1 MNMKLKWLQG
11 IGITVILSTAIASCG
26 ESTPPTVVLPEVQP
40 VLSSENAVS
49 AALGVQPRI
58 VAKYYRISPHER
70 DAEGGKSKE
79 LKLEAFYDGVKY
91 QPNGSAFPGFEN
103 WDELDLPGWWSD
115 STRADWLRV
124 SLNRDATVGI
134 LAAKRLPWMDAGWV
148 EGLLPDKNTKT
159 FKKSFTKGD
168 VKLGSPGK
176 AGTDKAYTVVFAE
189 ANGTATLAPTL
200 ATNAPTGATLPIA
213 NDTCPAWLDNLYS
226 TIGPDGIS
234 YKSWHPQIDPVYWCY
249 FRHEH
254 GSDPA
259 LVGLP
264 GWALEYVAAKNN
276 NQMEIHEGFKG
287 IAIRDTEHGFGWYI
301 NVHSETHDLHR
312 VCTQKHTVVMIVTD
326 LKKTYP
332 DNIVAMLGY
341 KGDFGASQINQD
353 IAGKHPEIQGTAA
366 TCPKQSDITAAV
378 QGEYFKRIRVKN
390 AGDGQDRNGDY
401 EKWQGGLNPTLG
413 MDVADWFDGG
423 SEKGH
428 AFPKFEIDIRN
439 PSTTCNDLTCSQ
451 TVTNDSHGDERT
463 FFVPNMTLKYNDTIR
478 LLDQFD
484 GTADGYFYTDVYG
497 KAQRQATD
505 ADAIKQ
511 YIKPGL
517 NILGPDGGYETEDG
531 WRGLYGERADS
542 PHIELEN
549 ALGLTN

>member
-1 MNMKLKWLQG
+1 MNMNLKWLQG
-11 IGITVILSTAIASCG
+11 IGLIVILSTAIASCG
-26 ESTPPTVVLPEVQP
+26 ENTPPAGVLPEIQP
-40 VLSSENAVS
+40 TLSSENAVS
-49 AALGVQPRI
+49 AALGVQPRL
-58 VAKYYRISPHER
+58 VAKYYRINPHER

-91 QPNGSAFPGFEN
+91 QPNGSAFPGFEK
-103 WDELDLPGWWSD
+103 WDVLELPGWWSE
-115 STRADWLRV
+115 STRADWMRV

-134 LAAKRLPWMDAGWV
+134 LAAKRLPWMDATWV

-159 FKKSFTKGD
+159 FKKSFPKGD

-189 ANGTATLAPTL
+189 ANGTATSAPTL
-200 ATNAPTGATLPIA
+200 ATNAPAGSTLPVA
-213 NDTCPAWLDNLYS
+213 NETCPAWLDSLYS
-226 TIGPDGIS
+226 TPGPDGVM
-234 YKSWHPQIDPVYWCY
+234 YKSWHPQIDPAYWCY

-287 IAIRDTEHGFGWYI
+287 IAIRDTEHGYGWYF

-312 VCTQKHTVVMIVTD
+312 VCTQKHTVVIIVTD

-332 DNIVAMLGY
+332 DNIVAQLGY

-353 IAGKHPEIQGTAA
+353 IAGKHPLIQGTG
-366 TCPKQSDITAAV
+366 TCAKQSDIEAAV

-428 AFPKFEIDIRN
+428 EFPKFEIDIRN
-439 PSTTCNDLTCSQ
+439 PSTTCSDLTCSQ

-463 FFVPNMTLKYNDTIR
+463 LFVPNMTLKYNGTVK
-478 LLDQFD
+478 LLDPDGD
-484 GTADGYFYTDVYG
+484 GTFYTDVYG
-497 KAQRQATD
+497 KVARQATD
-505 ADAIKQ
+505 SDAIKQ
-511 YIKPGL
+511 YMKPGL

-531 WRGLYGERADS
+531 WRGLYGERADA
-542 PHIELEN
+542 PRTELEN

>member
-1 MNMKLKWLQG
+1 M
-11 IGITVILSTAIASCG
+11 
-26 ESTPPTVVLPEVQP
+26 
-40 VLSSENAVS
+40 
-49 AALGVQPRI
+49 
-58 VAKYYRISPHER
+58 
-70 DAEGGKSKE
+70 
-79 LKLEAFYDGVKY
+79 
-91 QPNGSAFPGFEN
+91 
-103 WDELDLPGWWSD
+103 
-115 STRADWLRV
+115 RV

-134 LAAKRLPWMDAGWV
+134 LAAKRLPWMDATWV

-159 FKKSFTKGD
+159 FKKSFPKGD

-189 ANGTATLAPTL
+189 ANGTATSAPTL
-200 ATNAPTGATLPIA
+200 ATNAPAGSTLPVA
-213 NDTCPAWLDNLYS
+213 NETCPAWLDSLYS
-226 TIGPDGIS
+226 TPGPDGVM
-234 YKSWHPQIDPVYWCY
+234 YKSWHPQIDPAYWCY

-287 IAIRDTEHGFGWYI
+287 IAIRDTEHGYGWYF

-312 VCTQKHTVVMIVTD
+312 VCTQKHTVVIIVTD

-332 DNIVAMLGY
+332 DNVVAMLGY

-353 IAGKHPEIQGTAA
+353 IAGKHPLIQGTG
-366 TCPKQSDITAAV
+366 TCAKQSDIEAAV

-428 AFPKFEIDIRN
+428 EFPKFEIDIRN
-439 PSTTCNDLTCSQ
+439 PSTTCSDLTCSQ

-463 FFVPNMTLKYNDTIR
+463 LFVPNMTLKYNGTVK
-478 LLDQFD
+478 LLDPDGD
-484 GTADGYFYTDVYG
+484 GTFYTDVYG
-497 KAQRQATD
+497 KVARQATD
-505 ADAIKQ
+505 SDAIKQ
-511 YIKPGL
+511 YMKPGL

-531 WRGLYGERADS
+531 WRGLYGERADA
-542 PHIELEN
+542 PRTELEN

>member
-1 MNMKLKWLQG
+1 
-11 IGITVILSTAIASCG
+11 
-26 ESTPPTVVLPEVQP
+26 
-40 VLSSENAVS
+40 
-49 AALGVQPRI
+49 
-58 VAKYYRISPHER
+58 
-70 DAEGGKSKE
+70 
-79 LKLEAFYDGVKY
+79 
-91 QPNGSAFPGFEN
+91 
-103 WDELDLPGWWSD
+103 
-115 STRADWLRV
+115 
-124 SLNRDATVGI
+124 
-134 LAAKRLPWMDAGWV
+134 LAAKRLPWMDATWV

-159 FKKSFTKGD
+159 FKKSFPKGD

-189 ANGTATLAPTL
+189 ANGAATLPPTL
-200 ATNAPTGATLPIA
+200 ATNAPAGSTLPVA

-226 TIGPDGIS
+226 TVGPDGIS
-234 YKSWHPQIDPVYWCY
+234 YKSWHPQIDPAYWCY

-287 IAIRDTEHGFGWYI
+287 IAIRDTEHGYGWYI

-312 VCTQKHTVVMIVTD
+312 VCTQKHTVVILVTD

-332 DNIVAMLGY
+332 DNVVAMLGY
-341 KGDFGASQINQD
+341 KGDFGSSQTNND
-353 IAGKHPEIQGTAA
+353 IAGKHPLIQGAG
-366 TCPKQSDITAAV
+366 TCPDQAAIATNVQS
-378 QGEYFKRIRVKN
+378 EYFKRIRVKSV
-390 AGDGQDRNGDY
+390 GDGQDRNNGY
-401 EKWQGGLNPTLG
+401 ENWQGGLNSTLG
-413 MDVADWFDGG
+413 LDVADWFDGG

-428 AFPKFEIDIRN
+428 EFPKFEIDIRN

-463 FFVPNMTLKYNDTIR
+463 FFVPNLTLKYNQTIK
-478 LLDQFD
+478 LLDPDGD
-484 GTADGYFYTDVYG
+484 GTFYTDVYG
-497 KAQRQATD
+497 KASRQATD
-505 ADAIKQ
+505 SDAIKQ

-531 WRGLYGERADS
+531 WRGLYGERADA
-542 PHIELEN
+542 PRTELEN